1 MCDDFS
7 DSILNISPRLRESLS
22 HISESVKKRV
32 QEICIKINKSI
43 TIFTPEESFFLGN
56 NGMLSS
62 EDLKHIIVSQ
72 NDIFETMK
80 ILCNFSIYSFQNQI
94 KNGFITLKGGHRA
107 GLCGTAVINN
117 NEVINVSDISSI
129 NLRVSREINGC
140 SDEIFKKFGTDL
152 GGTLIAG
159 PPSSGKTTILRDIS
173 KKISTT
179 IKNRRL
185 IKTTI
190 IDERNEISATYNGI
204 PQRDIGLSDVLNG
217 FSKSDGII
225 RAIRTMSPEIIIC
238 DEIGNNDDVES
249 IKKSLNCGVEIIAS
263 IHAKT
268 VDEFSKSKRIRNI
281 LNSGA
286 IKHVIL
292 LNDCTKPGSIKN
304 IFEVEGNFI

>member
-1 MCDDFS
+1 MCNDFS
-7 DSILNISPRLRESLS
+7 NSILNINPRLRDPLS
-22 HISESVKKRV
+22 RISESVKKHA
-32 QEICIKINKSI
+32 QEICIKINQPVI
-43 TIFTPEESFFLGN
+43 IFTSKESFFLGN
-56 NGMLSS
+56 NGVLSS
-62 EDLKHIIVSQ
+62 ENLNHIIVSQ

-80 ILCNFSIYSFQNQI
+80 ILCNFSIYSFQDQI
-94 KNGFITLKGGHRA
+94 KNGFITVKGGHRA
-107 GLCGTAVINN
+107 GLCGTAIINN

-129 NLRVSREINGC
+129 NLRISREVSGC
-140 SDEIFKKFGTDL
+140 SNEIFNKFGINL

-179 IKNRRL
+179 LKNGRL

-190 IDERNEISATYNGI
+190 IDERNEISAIYNGI
-204 PQRDIGLSDVLNG
+204 PQKDVGLCDVLTG

-225 RAIRTMSPEIIIC
+225 RAIRTMSPDIIIC
-238 DEIGNNDDVES
+238 DEIGNNDDAES

-263 IHAKT
+263 IHAKN
-268 VDEFSKSKRIRNI
+268 VDEISKSKRIRNI

-292 LNDCTKPGSIKN
+292 LNDCNKPGSIKN
-304 IFEVEGNFI
+304 IFEVEGTSV